1 MKGVKRMYRKNMNNK
16 DLTAFLLENTSK
28 NLSALIKK
36 KSITQKML
44 ANITGV
50 SESTVSEYVNGK
62 KVPPVEFLVKI
73 KLEYGISVDDFV
85 MTESNLIEIP
95 DSADVKA
102 SEKNLDNSNKFKSSF
117 YTYYF
122 DTSNYKG
129 RDDNSP
135 SESLVYGVLKIFDSN
150 ISQNGCGCIAI
161 LGLKS
166 AEKADEVKN
175 SLDNLPEDINI
186 FDYIKEHYYM
196 NAYIGTFELN
206 NKHVFISL
214 THGDKD
220 KTLIIFHCPP
230 SNKLCYI
237 GGIGTINSISKG
249 REPMPVVQYIG
260 ISRNPIR
267 LSEEEIHHNLLLDLP
282 KFKAENEAEELINL
296 FRSLYLDEDGLKN
309 KITELQKM
317 IIIKANL
324 ERYIKDNLERNI
336 FRYSKISNKDDDEW
350 YHMLKASDLI
360 DDDFE
365 S

>member
-1 MKGVKRMYRKNMNNK
+1 MNNR
-16 DLTAFLLENTSK
+16 DLTAFLMENTSK

-36 KSITQKML
+36 KNITQKML
-44 ANITGV
+44 ANVTKV

-62 KVPPVEFLVKI
+62 KVPPVEFLVRI
-73 KLEYGISVDDFV
+73 KLAYGISVDDFV
-85 MTESNLIEIP
+85 MTESTFIEIP
-95 DSADVKA
+95 DSVDVEA
-102 SEKNLDNSNKFKSSF
+102 SKNNLNNSNKFKSSF

-122 DTSNYKG
+122 DTSKYKG
-129 RDDNSP
+129 GDDNPP
-135 SESLVYGVLKIFDSN
+135 SKSLVYGVLKIFDSN
-150 ISQNGCGCIAI
+150 TSQSGCGCIAI

-166 AEKADEVKN
+166 VEKADEVKKT
-175 SLDNLPEDINI
+175 LDNLPENINI
-186 FDYIKEHYYM
+186 FDYIKEHYYA
-196 NAYIGTFELN
+196 NAYSGTFELN

-220 KTLIIFHCPP
+220 KALIIFHCPS
-230 SNKLCYI
+230 SNKLYYL

-260 ISRNPIR
+260 ISRNSIK

-282 KFKAENEAEELINL
+282 QFKAENEAEELINL

-309 KITELQKM
+309 KMTELQKM

-324 ERYIKDNLERNI
+324 QRYIKDNFERNI
-336 FRYSKISNKDDDEW
+336 FRYSKVSNKDDDEW
-350 YHMLKASDLI
+350 YHMLKESALI

-365 S
+365 N